1 MPEHTGCLFI
11 VYKVKPILV
20 EGNLGSECAA
30 LVGNRSPLSIENDL
44 TAYALKRGNGSTC
57 ELCIGVPTAEEV
69 ALSVSGSYDSGNF
82 TGLEG
87 NNNILG
93 YSVVELVG
101 NNEGIYTEA
110 LEDKIEDFLKNVDGI
125 NEAKV
130 ILTLDT
136 SNESVYAQ
144 SSSGLDYI
152 LTSDGKPISVT
163 EIYPTVRG
171 VAIAC
176 TGGERDDIK
185 IKVTELI
192 GAYLGIS
199 SNRIK
204 IVGID

>member
-1 MPEHTGCLFI
+1 MFKK
-11 VYKVKPILV
+11 YKNKIIISSLVIIGIALIL
-20 EGNLGSECAA
+20 
-30 LVGNRSPLSIENDL
+30 LSSFDFSKKKNDSL
-44 TAYALKRGNGSTC
+44 
-57 ELCIGVPTAEEV
+57 PT
-69 ALSVSGSYDSGNF
+69 L
-82 TGLEG
+82 
-87 NNNILG
+87 
-93 YSVVELVG
+93 
-101 NNEGIYTEA
+101 YTEA
-110 LEDKIEDFLKNVDGI
+110 LEDKIEDFLKNIDGI

>member
-1 MPEHTGCLFI
+1 MARPMKCRRICE
-11 VYKVKPILV
+11 KP
-20 EGNLGSECAA
+20 
-30 LVGNRSPLSIENDL
+30 
-44 TAYALKRGNGSTC
+44 AYDCFG
-57 ELCIGVPTAEEV
+57 P
-69 ALSVSGSYDSGNF
+69 
-82 TGLEG
+82 
-87 NNNILG
+87 
-93 YSVVELVG
+93 
-101 NNEGIYTEA
+101 EGIA
-110 LEDKIEDFLKNVDGI
+110 P
-125 NEAKV
+125 NEKV

>member
-1 MPEHTGCLFI
+1 MFKK
-11 VYKVKPILV
+11 YKNKIIISSLVIIGIALIL
-20 EGNLGSECAA
+20 
-30 LVGNRSPLSIENDL
+30 LSSFDFSKKKNDSL
-44 TAYALKRGNGSTC
+44 
-57 ELCIGVPTAEEV
+57 PT
-69 ALSVSGSYDSGNF
+69 L
-82 TGLEG
+82 
-87 NNNILG
+87 
-93 YSVVELVG
+93 
-101 NNEGIYTEA
+101 YTEA

>member
-1 MPEHTGCLFI
+1 MFKK
-11 VYKVKPILV
+11 YKNKIIISSLVIIGIALIL
-20 EGNLGSECAA
+20 
-30 LVGNRSPLSIENDL
+30 LSSFDFSKKKNDSL
-44 TAYALKRGNGSTC
+44 QTL
-57 ELCIGVPTAEEV
+57 
-69 ALSVSGSYDSGNF
+69 
-82 TGLEG
+82 
-87 NNNILG
+87 
-93 YSVVELVG
+93 
-101 NNEGIYTEA
+101 YTEA

-192 GAYLGIS
+192 SAYLGIS

>member
-1 MPEHTGCLFI
+1 MFKK
-11 VYKVKPILV
+11 YKNKIIISSLVIIGIALIL
-20 EGNLGSECAA
+20 
-30 LVGNRSPLSIENDL
+30 LSSFDFSKKKNDSL
-44 TAYALKRGNGSTC
+44 
-57 ELCIGVPTAEEV
+57 PT
-69 ALSVSGSYDSGNF
+69 L
-82 TGLEG
+82 
-87 NNNILG
+87 
-93 YSVVELVG
+93 
-101 NNEGIYTEA
+101 YTEA

-144 SSSGLDYI
+144 SSSSLDYI

>member
-1 MPEHTGCLFI
+1 MFKK
-11 VYKVKPILV
+11 YKNKIIISSLVIIGIALIL
-20 EGNLGSECAA
+20 
-30 LVGNRSPLSIENDL
+30 LSSFDFSKKEDN
-44 TAYALKRGNGSTC
+44 SQ
-57 ELCIGVPTAEEV
+57 PT
-69 ALSVSGSYDSGNF
+69 L
-82 TGLEG
+82 
-87 NNNILG
+87 
-93 YSVVELVG
+93 
-101 NNEGIYTEA
+101 YTEA
-110 LEDKIEDFLKNVDGI
+110 LEKKIEDFLKNVDGI

-136 SNESVYAQ
+136 ANESVYAQ

-192 GAYLGIS
+192 SAYLGVS

>member
-1 MPEHTGCLFI
+1 MFKK
-11 VYKVKPILV
+11 YKNKIIISSLVIIGIALIL
-20 EGNLGSECAA
+20 
-30 LVGNRSPLSIENDL
+30 LSSFDFSKKKDDSL
-44 TAYALKRGNGSTC
+44 
-57 ELCIGVPTAEEV
+57 PT
-69 ALSVSGSYDSGNF
+69 L
-82 TGLEG
+82 
-87 NNNILG
+87 
-93 YSVVELVG
+93 
-101 NNEGIYTEA
+101 YTEA